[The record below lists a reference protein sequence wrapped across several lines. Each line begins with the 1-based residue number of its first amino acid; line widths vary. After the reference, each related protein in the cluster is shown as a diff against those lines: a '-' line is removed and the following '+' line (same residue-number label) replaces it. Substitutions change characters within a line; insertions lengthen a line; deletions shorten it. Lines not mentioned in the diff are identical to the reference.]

1 MEGFILSILILANG
15 VFAMAE
21 LAVVSSRRSKL
32 RQRSEAGDGGAKAA
46 YELASS
52 PSAFLSTVS
61 VVITLIAILSGA
73 MGGAVLAK
81 PVAESLKAIR
91 VPEFIADPL
100 SLGLVVLVITV
111 ASIIFGEL
119 LPKRLALAHSETIAS
134 RLSRPIQA
142 VALGLGPIVR
152 FLSWVTDTL
161 AALFGVRSSG
171 ETVPVSDEELRHLL
185 EQGKRAG
192 VFSSTEQ
199 GMVERVLRLDEMRV
213 EELMTPSIRIVWI
226 NADEAPDV
234 TWRALVASGHSHFP
248 VYRGSRENILG
259 VVSVKALWAN
269 MAVGLPAAPADL
281 ATPALILPETIPALR
296 ALEQL
301 QKARQRVALVSD
313 EFGNITGILSLLDL
327 LEAVVGDLPS
337 QEDRHRQRAI
347 QREDG
352 SWLVDATLPVDEFA
366 KDLGQAADYFQLD
379 GDFQTVGGFVV
390 HRLAR
395 IPKEGDHIDYRG
407 HRYEVVDMD
416 RHRLDKVLVSS
427 LKG

>member
-32 RQRSEAGDGGAKAA
+32 RQRAEAGDGGAKAA

-81 PVAESLKAIR
+81 PVAESLKTIH

-100 SLGLVVLVITV
+100 SLGLVVLIITV

-281 ATPALILPETIPALR
+281 ATQALILPETIPALR

-327 LEAVVGDLPS
+327 LEAIVGELPS
-337 QEDRHRQRAI
+337 QEDRHKLRAI

-352 SWLVDATLPVDEFA
+352 SWLVDATLPVEEFA
-366 KDLGQAADYFQLD
+366 RDLGKPADYFPVD

-390 HRLAR
+390 HRLAK
-395 IPKEGDHIDYRG
+395 IPKEGDHIEYRG

-416 RHRLDKVLVSS
+416 RHRLDKVLVSQ

>member
-1 MEGFILSILILANG
+1 MEGFLLSILILANG

-32 RQRSEAGDGGAKAA
+32 RQRADAGDGGAKAA
-46 YELASS
+46 YELAGS

-73 MGGAVLAK
+73 MGGAVLAE
-81 PVAESLKAIR
+81 PVAERLKAIH

-119 LPKRLALAHSETIAS
+119 LPKRLALAHSETIAA

-259 VVSVKALWAN
+259 IVSVKALWAN
-269 MAVGLPAAPADL
+269 MAVGLPASPADL
-281 ATPALILPETIPALR
+281 ATQALIIPETIPALR

-301 QKARQRVALVSD
+301 QKARHRVALVSD

-327 LEAVVGDLPS
+327 LEAVVGELPS
-337 QEDRHRQRAI
+337 QEDRHKLRAI

-352 SWLVDATLPVDEFA
+352 SWLVDATLPVEEFA
-366 KDLGQAADYFQLD
+366 KDLGKAADYFQLD

-390 HRLAR
+390 HRLAK
-395 IPKEGDHIDYRG
+395 IPKEGDHIEYRG

>member
-32 RQRSEAGDGGAKAA
+32 RQRAEAGDGGAKAA

-81 PVAESLKAIR
+81 PVAESLKAIH

-281 ATPALILPETIPALR
+281 ATPALILPETIQALR

-327 LEAVVGDLPS
+327 LEAIVGELPS
-337 QEDRHRQRAI
+337 QEDRHKLRAI

-352 SWLVDATLPVDEFA
+352 SWLVDATLPVEEFA
-366 KDLGQAADYFQLD
+366 RDLGKPADYFPID

-390 HRLAR
+390 HRLAK
-395 IPKEGDHIDYRG
+395 IPKEGDHIEYRG

-416 RHRLDKVLVSS
+416 RHRLDKVLVSQ

>member
-1 MEGFILSILILANG
+1 MEGFILSILILVNAFF
-15 VFAMAE
+15 VMAE
-21 LAVVSSRRSKL
+21 LAVVSSRRSSL

-61 VVITLIAILSGA
+61 VVITMISILSGA

-81 PVAESLKAIR
+81 PVASRLAEWH
-91 VPEFIADPL
+91 VPQTVADPVAL
-100 SLGLVVLVITV
+100 FLVVLIITV
-111 ASIIFGEL
+111 VSIIFGEL
-119 LPKRLALAHSETIAS
+119 LPKRLALAHSETIAA
-134 RLSRPIQA
+134 RLARPIQA
-142 VALGLGPIVR
+142 VAVGLGPIVR
-152 FLSWVTDTL
+152 FLSWITDTL
-161 AALFGVRSSG
+161 AAFFGVRSSG

-213 EELMTPSIRIVWI
+213 EELMTPSVRIVWI
-226 NADEAPDV
+226 NADEAPEV

-269 MAVGLPAAPADL
+269 MAAGLPASPADL
-281 ATPALILPETIPALR
+281 ATQVLILPETIPALR

-301 QKARQRVALVSD
+301 QKAKQRVALVSD

-327 LEAVVGDLPS
+327 LEAVVGELPS
-337 QEDRHRQRAI
+337 QEDRHKLRAI
-347 QREDG
+347 RREDG
-352 SWLVDATLPVDEFA
+352 SWLVDATLPVEEFA
-366 KDLGQAADYFQLD
+366 RDLGKAADYFQLD

-395 IPKEGDHIDYRG
+395 IPKEGDHVDYRG

-416 RHRLDKVLVSS
+416 RHRLDKVLVSPCR
-427 LKG
+427 G

>member
-1 MEGFILSILILANG
+1 MEGFILSILILANAFF
-15 VFAMAE
+15 VMAE
-21 LAVVSSRRSKL
+21 LAVVSSRRSSL

-46 YELASS
+46 FELASS

-61 VVITLIAILSGA
+61 VVITMISILSGA

-81 PVAESLKAIR
+81 PVAQRLVSWN
-91 VPEFIADPL
+91 VPHAVADPV
-100 SLGLVVLVITV
+100 SLFLVVLIITV
-111 ASIIFGEL
+111 VSIIFGEL
-119 LPKRLALAHSETIAS
+119 LPKRLALAHSETIAA
-134 RLSRPIQA
+134 RLARPIQA
-142 VALGLGPIVR
+142 VAMGLGPIVR
-152 FLSWVTDTL
+152 FLSWITDTL

-213 EELMTPSIRIVWI
+213 EELMTPSVRIVWI

-281 ATPALILPETIPALR
+281 ATQALILPETIPALR

-327 LEAVVGDLPS
+327 LEAIVGELPS
-337 QEDRHRQRAI
+337 QEDRHKLRAI

-352 SWLVDATLPVDEFA
+352 SWLVDATLPVEEFA
-366 KDLGQAADYFQLD
+366 RDLGKPSDYFQID

-395 IPKEGDHIDYRG
+395 IPKEGDSIEYRG

-416 RHRLDKVLVSS
+416 RHRLDKVLVSPA
-427 LKG
+427 KG

>member
-32 RQRSEAGDGGAKAA
+32 RQRAEAGDGGAKAA
-46 YELASS
+46 YELAGS

-81 PVAESLKAIR
+81 PVAERLIALHL
-91 VPEFIADPL
+91 PEFIAEPL

-119 LPKRLALAHSETIAS
+119 LPKRLALAHSETIAA

-161 AALFGVRSSG
+161 AALFGVRSTG

-226 NADEAPDV
+226 NADEAPEV

>member
-1 MEGFILSILILANG
+1 MEGFILSLLILVNG
-15 VFAMAE
+15 FFVMAE
-21 LAVVSSRRSKL
+21 LAVVSSRRSTL

-61 VVITLIAILSGA
+61 VVITMISILSGA
-73 MGGAVLAK
+73 MGGAVLSA
-81 PVAESLKAIR
+81 PVSERLVGWHVPKA
-91 VPEFIADPL
+91 VADPV
-100 SLGLVVLVITV
+100 SLALVVLIITV
-111 ASIIFGEL
+111 VSIIFGEL
-119 LPKRLALAHSETIAS
+119 LPKRLALAHSETIAAH
-134 RLSRPIQA
+134 LSRPIQA
-142 VALGLGPIVR
+142 VAVGLGPIVR
-152 FLSWVTDTL
+152 FLSWTTDTL

-171 ETVPVSDEELRHLL
+171 ETMPVSDEELRHLL

-213 EELMTPSIRIVWI
+213 EELMTPSVRIVWI
-226 NADEAPDV
+226 NADEAPEV

-269 MAVGLPAAPADL
+269 MAVGLPASPADL
-281 ATPALILPETIPALR
+281 ATQALILPETIPALR

-327 LEAVVGDLPS
+327 LEAVVGELPS
-337 QEDRHRQRAI
+337 QEDRHKLRAI

-352 SWLVDATLPVDEFA
+352 SWLVDATLPVEEFA
-366 KDLGQAADYFQLD
+366 KDLGKAADYFQLD

-395 IPKEGDHIDYRG
+395 IPKEGDFIEYRG

-416 RHRLDKVLVSS
+416 RHRLDKILVSA

>member
-32 RQRSEAGDGGAKAA
+32 RQRAEGGDGGAKAA

-73 MGGAVLAK
+73 MGGAVLAQ
-81 PVAESLKAIR
+81 PVAERLMAIH
-91 VPEFIADPL
+91 VPQSIAEPL

-161 AALFGVRSSG
+161 AALFGVRSTG

-213 EELMTPSIRIVWI
+213 EELMTPSVRIVWI
-226 NADEAPDV
+226 NAEETPEV

-269 MAVGLPAAPADL
+269 MAVGLPSSPADL
-281 ATPALILPETIPALR
+281 ATQALILPETIPALR

-327 LEAVVGDLPS
+327 LEAIVGELPS
-337 QEDRHRQRAI
+337 QEDRHKQRAI
-347 QREDG
+347 RREDG
-352 SWLVDATLPVDEFA
+352 SWLVDATLPIEEFA
-366 KDLGQAADYFQLD
+366 RDLGKAADYFQLN

-395 IPKEGDHIDYRG
+395 IPKEGDHVEYRG

-416 RHRLDKVLVSS
+416 RHRLDKILVSPVQ
-427 LKG
+427 G

>member
-32 RQRSEAGDGGAKAA
+32 RQRAEGGDGGAKAA

-73 MGGAVLAK
+73 MGGAVLAQ
-81 PVAESLKAIR
+81 PVAERLMAIQ
-91 VPEFIADPL
+91 VPQSIAEPL

-142 VALGLGPIVR
+142 VAVGLGPIVR

-161 AALFGVRSSG
+161 AALFGVRSTG

-213 EELMTPSIRIVWI
+213 EELMTPSVRIVWI
-226 NADEAPDV
+226 NAEETLEV

-269 MAVGLPAAPADL
+269 MAVGLPSSPADL
-281 ATPALILPETIPALR
+281 ATQALILPETIPALR

-327 LEAVVGDLPS
+327 LEAIVGELPS
-337 QEDRHRQRAI
+337 QEDRHKLRAVR
-347 QREDG
+347 REDG
-352 SWLVDATLPVDEFA
+352 SWLVDATLPVEEFA
-366 KDLGQAADYFQLD
+366 RDLGKAADYFQLN

-395 IPKEGDHIDYRG
+395 IPKEGDHVEYRG

-416 RHRLDKVLVSS
+416 RHRLDKILVSPVQ
-427 LKG
+427 G

>member
-32 RQRSEAGDGGAKAA
+32 RQRAEGGDGGAKAA

-73 MGGAVLAK
+73 MGGAVLAQ
-81 PVAESLKAIR
+81 PVAERLMAIH
-91 VPEFIADPL
+91 VPQSIAEPL

-142 VALGLGPIVR
+142 VAVGLGPIVR

-161 AALFGVRSSG
+161 AALFGVRSTG

-213 EELMTPSIRIVWI
+213 EELMTPSVRIVWI
-226 NADEAPDV
+226 NAEETPEV

-269 MAVGLPAAPADL
+269 MAVGLPSSPADL
-281 ATPALILPETIPALR
+281 ATQALILPETIPALR

-327 LEAVVGDLPS
+327 LEAIVGELPS
-337 QEDRHRQRAI
+337 QEDRHKQRAI
-347 QREDG
+347 RREDG
-352 SWLVDATLPVDEFA
+352 SWLVDATLPIEEFA
-366 KDLGQAADYFQLD
+366 RDLGKAADYFQLN

-395 IPKEGDHIDYRG
+395 IPKEGDHVEYRG

-416 RHRLDKVLVSS
+416 RHRLDKILVSPVQ
-427 LKG
+427 G

>member
-1 MEGFILSILILANG
+1 MEGFLLSILILANG

-32 RQRSEAGDGGAKAA
+32 RQRAEAGDGGAKAA
-46 YELASS
+46 YELAGS

-73 MGGAVLAK
+73 MGGAVLAE
-81 PVAESLKAIR
+81 PVAERLKAIH
-91 VPEFIADPL
+91 VPESIADPL

-161 AALFGVRSSG
+161 AALFGVKSTG

-213 EELMTPSIRIVWI
+213 EELMTPSVRIVWI

-259 VVSVKALWAN
+259 IVSVKALWAN
-269 MAVGLPAAPADL
+269 MAVGLPASPADL
-281 ATPALILPETIPALR
+281 ATQALILPETIPALR

-327 LEAVVGDLPS
+327 LEAIVGELPS
-337 QEDRHRQRAI
+337 QEDRHKLRAI
-347 QREDG
+347 RREDG
-352 SWLVDATLPVDEFA
+352 SWLVDATLPVEEFA
-366 KDLGQAADYFQLD
+366 QDLGKAADYFELD

-395 IPKEGDHIDYRG
+395 IPKEGDHIEYRG

-416 RHRLDKVLVSS
+416 RHRLDKVLVSPT
-427 LKG
+427 KG

>member
-32 RQRSEAGDGGAKAA
+32 RQRAEAGDGGAKAA

-81 PVAESLKAIR
+81 PVAESLKAIH
-91 VPEFIADPL
+91 VPDFIADPL
-100 SLGLVVLVITV
+100 SLGLVVLIITV

-226 NADEAPDV
+226 NADDASDV

-281 ATPALILPETIPALR
+281 ATQALILPETIPALR

-327 LEAVVGDLPS
+327 LEAIVGELPS
-337 QEDRHRQRAI
+337 QEDRHKLRAI

-352 SWLVDATLPVDEFA
+352 SWLVDATLPVEEFA
-366 KDLGQAADYFQLD
+366 RDLGKAADYFPVD

-390 HRLAR
+390 HRLAK
-395 IPKEGDHIDYRG
+395 IPKEGDHIEYRG

-416 RHRLDKVLVSS
+416 RHRLDKVLVSQ

>member
-1 MEGFILSILILANG
+1 MEGFLLSILILANG

-32 RQRSEAGDGGAKAA
+32 RQRAEAGDGGAKAA
-46 YELASS
+46 YELAGS

-73 MGGAVLAK
+73 MGGAVLAE
-81 PVAESLKAIR
+81 PVAERLKALHM
-91 VPEFIADPL
+91 PEGIADPL

-152 FLSWVTDTL
+152 FLSWITDTL
-161 AALFGVRSSG
+161 AALFGVRSTG

-226 NADEAPDV
+226 NADEAPEV

-281 ATPALILPETIPALR
+281 ATQALILPETIPALR

-352 SWLVDATLPVDEFA
+352 SWLVDATLPVEEFA
-366 KDLGQAADYFQLD
+366 KDLGKAADYFQLN

-395 IPKEGDHIDYRG
+395 IPKEGDHIEYRG

-416 RHRLDKVLVSS
+416 RHRLDKVLVSP

>member
-1 MEGFILSILILANG
+1 MEGFILSLLILVNG
-15 VFAMAE
+15 FFVMAE
-21 LAVVSSRRSKL
+21 LAVVSSRRSTL

-61 VVITLIAILSGA
+61 VVITMISILSGA
-73 MGGAVLAK
+73 MGGAVLSA
-81 PVAESLKAIR
+81 PVSERLVDWHVPKA
-91 VPEFIADPL
+91 VADPI
-100 SLGLVVLVITV
+100 SLALVVLIITII
-111 ASIIFGEL
+111 SIIFGEL
-119 LPKRLALAHSETIAS
+119 LPKRLALAHSETIAA

-142 VALGLGPIVR
+142 VAVGLGPIVR
-152 FLSWVTDTL
+152 FLSWITDTL

-226 NADEAPDV
+226 NAEEAPEV

-269 MAVGLPAAPADL
+269 MAVGLPSSPADL

-327 LEAVVGDLPS
+327 LEAVVGELPS
-337 QEDRHRQRAI
+337 QEDRHKLRAI

-352 SWLVDATLPVDEFA
+352 SWLVDATLPVEEFA
-366 KDLGQAADYFQLD
+366 RDLGKAADYFQLD

-395 IPKEGDHIDYRG
+395 IPKEGDHVEYRG

-416 RHRLDKVLVSS
+416 RHRLDKVLVSPV
-427 LKG
+427 KG

>member
-32 RQRSEAGDGGAKAA
+32 RQRAEAGDGGAKAA

-81 PVAESLKAIR
+81 PVAASLKAIH

-281 ATPALILPETIPALR
+281 ATQALILPETIPALR

-327 LEAVVGDLPS
+327 LEAIVGELPS
-337 QEDRHRQRAI
+337 QEDRHKLRAI

-352 SWLVDATLPVDEFA
+352 SWLVDATLPVEEFA
-366 KDLGQAADYFQLD
+366 RDLGKPADYFPID

-390 HRLAR
+390 HRLAK
-395 IPKEGDHIDYRG
+395 IPKEGDHIEYRG

-416 RHRLDKVLVSS
+416 RHRLDKVLVSQ

>member
-1 MEGFILSILILANG
+1 MEGFILSLLIFANAFF
-15 VFAMAE
+15 VMAE
-21 LAVVSSRRSKL
+21 LAVVSSRRSTL

-46 YELASS
+46 FELASS

-61 VVITLIAILSGA
+61 VVITMISILSGA

-81 PVAESLKAIR
+81 PVAQRLVSWN
-91 VPEFIADPL
+91 VPQAVADPV
-100 SLGLVVLVITV
+100 SLFLVVLIITV
-111 ASIIFGEL
+111 VSIIFGEL
-119 LPKRLALAHSETIAS
+119 LPKRLALAHSETIAA

-142 VALGLGPIVR
+142 VAVGLGPIVR
-152 FLSWVTDTL
+152 FLSWITDTL

-259 VVSVKALWAN
+259 IVSVKALWAN
-269 MAVGLPAAPADL
+269 MAVGLPASPADL
-281 ATPALILPETIPALR
+281 ATQALILPETIPALR

-327 LEAVVGDLPS
+327 LEAIVGELPS
-337 QEDRHRQRAI
+337 QEDRHKLRAI
-347 QREDG
+347 RREDG
-352 SWLVDATLPVDEFA
+352 SWLVDATLPVEEFA
-366 KDLGQAADYFQLD
+366 SDLGKAADYFQLD

-395 IPKEGDHIDYRG
+395 IPKEGDFIEYRG

-416 RHRLDKVLVSS
+416 RHRLDKVLVSPIR
-427 LKG
+427 G

>member
-1 MEGFILSILILANG
+1 MEGFILSLLIIANAFF
-15 VFAMAE
+15 VMAE
-21 LAVVSSRRSKL
+21 LAVVSSRRSTL

-46 YELASS
+46 FELASS

-61 VVITLIAILSGA
+61 VVITMISILSGA

-81 PVAESLKAIR
+81 PVAERLVGWH
-91 VPEFIADPL
+91 VPQAVADPV
-100 SLGLVVLVITV
+100 SLFLVVLIITV
-111 ASIIFGEL
+111 VSIIFGEL
-119 LPKRLALAHSETIAS
+119 LPKRLALAHSETIAA

-142 VALGLGPIVR
+142 VAVGLGPIVR
-152 FLSWVTDTL
+152 FLSWITDTL

-185 EQGKRAG
+185 EQGRRAG

-199 GMVERVLRLDEMRV
+199 GMVERVLRLDELRV

-226 NADEAPDV
+226 HADEAPEV

-259 VVSVKALWAN
+259 IVSVKALWAN
-269 MAVGLPAAPADL
+269 MAVGLPASPADL

-327 LEAVVGDLPS
+327 LEAVVGELPS
-337 QEDRHRQRAI
+337 QEDRHKLRAI
-347 QREDG
+347 KREDG
-352 SWLVDATLPVDEFA
+352 SWLVDATLPVEEFA
-366 KDLGQAADYFQLD
+366 KDLGKPADYFQLD

-395 IPKEGDHIDYRG
+395 IPKEGDHIDFRG

-416 RHRLDKVLVSS
+416 RHRLDKVLVSAI
-427 LKG
+427 KG

>member
-1 MEGFILSILILANG
+1 MEGFILSLLIIANAFF
-15 VFAMAE
+15 VMAE
-21 LAVVSSRRSKL
+21 LAVVSSRRSTL

-46 YELASS
+46 FELASS

-61 VVITLIAILSGA
+61 VVITMISILSGA

-81 PVAESLKAIR
+81 PVAERLVGWH
-91 VPEFIADPL
+91 VPQTVADPV
-100 SLGLVVLVITV
+100 SLFLVVLIITV
-111 ASIIFGEL
+111 VSIIFGEL
-119 LPKRLALAHSETIAS
+119 LPKRLALAHSETIAA

-142 VALGLGPIVR
+142 VAVGLGPIVR
-152 FLSWVTDTL
+152 FLSWITDTL

-259 VVSVKALWAN
+259 MVSVKALWAN
-269 MAVGLPAAPADL
+269 MAVGLPASPADL
-281 ATPALILPETIPALR
+281 ATQALILPETIPALR

-327 LEAVVGDLPS
+327 LEAIVGELPS
-337 QEDRHRQRAI
+337 QEDRHKLRAI
-347 QREDG
+347 RREDG
-352 SWLVDATLPVDEFA
+352 SWLVDATLPVEEFA
-366 KDLGQAADYFQLD
+366 RDLGKAADYFQLD

-395 IPKEGDHIDYRG
+395 IPKEGDHIEYRG
-407 HRYEVVDMD
+407 HRYEVIDMD
-416 RHRLDKVLVSS
+416 RHRLDKVLVSP

>member
-32 RQRSEAGDGGAKAA
+32 RQRAEAGDGGAKAA
-46 YELASS
+46 YELAGS

-81 PVAESLKAIR
+81 PVAERLISLHL
-91 VPEFIADPL
+91 PEFIAEPL

-161 AALFGVRSSG
+161 AALFGVRSTG

-226 NADEAPDV
+226 NADEAPEV

-281 ATPALILPETIPALR
+281 ATQALILPETIPALR

-352 SWLVDATLPVDEFA
+352 SWLVDATLPVEEFA
-366 KDLGQAADYFQLD
+366 KDLGKAADYFQLD

-395 IPKEGDHIDYRG
+395 IPKEGDHVEHRG
-407 HRYEVVDMD
+407 YRYEVVDMD
-416 RHRLDKVLVSS
+416 RHRLDKVLVSP